1 MRPEVGNLVPPASES
16 WGLPGEWAESE
27 RVDTGLEGGDR
38 GASCTWGVG
47 REACSEPEL
56 LALFS
61 NDLFNDLP
69 GAIQGARGSSDKGGK
84 DSKPLVPADMTALR
98 EESKHWQSY
107 LAGFIC

>member
-1 MRPEVGNLVPPASES
+1 MGRGRAVA
-16 WGLPGEWAESE
+16 
-27 RVDTGLEGGDR
+27 GLEGGDR

-69 GAIQGARGSSDKGGK
+69 EAIQGARGYSGKGGK
-84 DSKPLVPADMTALR
+84 DSNPLVPEDMTALR
-98 EESKHWQSY
+98 EESKHSPK
-107 LAGFIC
+107 AT